1 MQSSVQDR
9 HNLTDPS
16 ISRNPSPS
24 FRHLHPAGEFTPEIS
39 PLDEFINRGRLLSK
53 QLGTSSRTGS
63 PTLTP
68 LTVHAS
74 LRRTG
79 RSPSPLSR
87 SRTVGRDSTSSPSLW
102 LTVTPG
108 DPQIATPIPLE
119 DRPVSSYPRFS
130 TVSSASTEDEDGR
143 ASERDS
149 VMSGATSTRDSNFTL
164 MGGFLNPDRNP
175 PNLQQLGVRRV
186 EHEGYEA
193 GRVSMR
199 PVIVGSAA
207 NSEAGDIRGEERRL
221 EGSPR
226 LGVTNGGT
234 PNYGPQGPQQR
245 PHQGPQGPHHELVD
259 RNRGRDRR
267 RDIPQGGESRD
278 NAAAYSRSRSQ
289 PPRSSRRPPP
299 RQYSETGDSEQPQY
313 PVRQDSD
320 RQAPA
325 IKRQLSDRQLPLRQD
340 SNQYRPYR
348 QDSSSSG
355 TTSIGPL
362 SRQGS
367 AENEVFP
374 VPQRQGSG
382 RERLV
387 APLSRQG
394 SVESEMF
401 THLHRQGSGNSDRL
415 HPHRQDS
422 RGSENRVH
430 PRSPNRQNSGESGV
444 KYMPYRAG
452 PPTPI
457 SPSGEGQY
465 RRPSQG
471 GPGDL
476 HERRRPSR
484 QDSNES
490 DRGRHVGRSHEP
502 QYHPGPQRSPTHSP
516 APMILPMVAGMRAV
530 SPESM
535 AASPVGGD
543 SGFAFGPPTPLYG
556 THEHFVRPGSAA
568 SQTPSISPSICSIG
582 GTSKPTFNFSR
593 PLSNRP
599 SMDTMKQGLKIPQR
613 LSPEQSPLFP
623 DEYSIPTPVSMSE
636 EFGENGE
643 VAAPTVVYSRFAL
656 PRGRTLERNSI
667 IFLGSGQDQLLPPG
681 HTATHQ
687 QRPGMPR
694 AHTDSSTSPLRPP
707 SPSSPPS
714 TFLQPAPPARD
725 RAATY
730 SRSPSAS
737 RPQLLAPGPR
747 PHTSASSS
755 PRSPRSPAQIAIP
768 PTTPT
773 STMST
778 EDHVQKGI
786 ELHESGSLQESTY
799 HLRLAA
805 NGGHPTGMLL
815 YALACRHGWGMKANP
830 KEGVMW
836 LKKVTE
842 LASSEVADDE
852 MKGGAV
858 NLFEKKGRRAQFALS
873 IYELGVSHMNG
884 WGTEMDKGLAV
895 RCFEIAGRK
904 LLLLSRGFYCEGFFF
919 TNLSG
924 L

>member
-1 MQSSVQDR
+1 MQGSLQDR
-9 HNLTDPS
+9 HNLPDQS
-16 ISRNPSPS
+16 VSRNPSPPA
-24 FRHLHPAGEFTPEIS
+24 FRHLHSAGEFTPEIS

-87 SRTVGRDSTSSPSLW
+87 SRTVGRESLSSGVW

-108 DPQIATPIPLE
+108 DPRPTAVPGPLE
-119 DRPVSSYPRFS
+119 DRPTSSYPRFS

-149 VMSGATSTRDSNFTL
+149 VVSGATSSRDSNFTL

-175 PNLQQLGVRRV
+175 PNLHQLGARRV
-186 EHEGYEA
+186 EQEGIET

-199 PVIVGSAA
+199 PIIVGSVAG
-207 NSEAGDIRGEERRL
+207 SEVGDTREEENEEIPRSRAMNAGI
-221 EGSPR
+221 PA
-226 LGVTNGGT
+226 
-234 PNYGPQGPQQR
+234 YGQ
-245 PHQGPQGPHHELVD
+245 QGPHHGHQGPSLGPID
-259 RNRGRDRR
+259 RNKGRDRR
-267 RDIPQGGESRD
+267 RDIPGGEPV
-278 NAAAYSRSRSQ
+278 NKAASYARSRSQ
-289 PPRSSRRPPP
+289 PPRSNRRPAP
-299 RQYSETGDSEQPQY
+299 RLYSDTSDSGQPQY
-313 PVRQDSD
+313 PKRQDSD
-320 RQAPA
+320 RQAPP
-325 IKRQLSDRQLPLRQD
+325 IMRQNSDRQLPLRKD
-340 SNQYRPYR
+340 SASQYRPYR

-355 TTSIGPL
+355 AASIGPL

-367 AENEVFP
+367 AESEVFP
-374 VPQRQGSG
+374 
-382 RERLV
+382 

-394 SVESEMF
+394 SGPGGLIAPLSRQGSAEAEMF
-401 THLHRQGSGNSDRL
+401 PHLHRQGSGNSDRL

-422 RGSENRVH
+422 RGSEHRVY
-430 PRSPNRQNSGESGV
+430 PRSPGRQNSGEAGM

-452 PPTPI
+452 PPTPLG
-457 SPSGEGQY
+457 PNGEEQH

-471 GPGDL
+471 GLGDL

-484 QDSNES
+484 QGSNES
-490 DRGRHVGRSHEP
+490 DRGRHMGRSHEP
-502 QYHPGPQRSPTHSP
+502 QFHPGPQRSPTHSP
-516 APMILPMVAGMRAV
+516 APMILPMVAGMRAT
-530 SPESM
+530 SPESL
-535 AASPVGGD
+535 AASPVERD
-543 SGFAFGPPTPLYG
+543 PNLHYGPPTPSYAAYDI
-556 THEHFVRPGSAA
+556 VRPGSAA
-568 SQTPSISPSICSIG
+568 SQTPSIYSIG
-582 GTSKPTFNFSR
+582 GTPKPMFNFSR

-599 SMDTMKQGLKIPQR
+599 SMDTMKPALDIPQR
-613 LSPEQSPLFP
+613 LSPEQSPMLP
-623 DEYSIPTPVSMSE
+623 DEHSIPTPVSMSE

-643 VAAPTVVYSRFAL
+643 SGAPTVVYSRFAL
-656 PRGRTLERNSI
+656 PRGRMLERNSI
-667 IFLGSGQDQLLPPG
+667 IFLENDQGQLLPPSQ
-681 HTATHQ
+681 AVTHQ
-687 QRPGMPR
+687 QRPGASRTP
-694 AHTDSSTSPLRPP
+694 TDPSASPLRPP
-707 SPSSPPS
+707 SPSSPPV
-714 TFLQPAPPARD
+714 TFLQPVPARD

-730 SRSPSAS
+730 SRSPSS
-737 RPQLLAPGPR
+737 RPQLLSPGPR

-755 PRSPRSPAQIAIP
+755 PRSPRSPAGITLP

-773 STMST
+773 SASMSPD
-778 EDHVQKGI
+778 DHVQKGI
-786 ELHESGSLQESTY
+786 DLHESGSLQESTY

-852 MKGGAV
+852 MKGKEV

-904 LLLLSRGFYCEGFFF
+904 LLPFLGCF
-919 TNLSG
+919 
-924 L
+924 